1 MGDDKPFVCLAPGCG
16 QRFTNEDHLAVHKHK
31 HEMTLKLGPMRSD
44 SVIVADQTPTPT
56 RFLKNCEEV
65 GLFHELSGSFD
76 SELKRPSEESS
87 EDAAGK
93 REETT
98 GGKKPPRQP
107 EGSESESVRVKEP
120 VTTESYS
127 PQSAEPRPDTPVT
140 QTSNGK
146 DLTTTSRK
154 PAPSLPRPSSL
165 HLLSRGDGTGVI
177 PQTLDSPTAVSVI
190 TQAPPA
196 NRQIP
201 PLPGPQPIYI
211 PLHNG
216 QSLPLGF
223 PGPPPSS
230 LPMSPSLA
238 SSGVAGGR
246 VIGVVPNIPGIPGPP
261 LNHTGPPP
269 PQPHSEAKM
278 HSPIYMGQIS
288 PGHLSPQAIGI
299 RTCGGRRR
307 RMSEDDPDERRRKFL
322 ERNRAAATR
331 CRLKRKAWVLN
342 LEQKAEE
349 LVQTN
354 LQLQNEVTMLRNE
367 VSQLKQLL
375 LAHKDCPVTTLQRS
389 GQGYLSDEDS
399 SASSPTSACRLASG
413 PSNGIADART
423 GTGRGA
429 AMSPA
434 ASRSLP
440 LAVQVRSQSANS

>member
-1 MGDDKPFVCLAPGCG
+1 
-16 QRFTNEDHLAVHKHK
+16 
-31 HEMTLKLGPMRSD
+31 
-44 SVIVADQTPTPT
+44 
-56 RFLKNCEEV
+56 
-65 GLFHELSGSFD
+65 
-76 SELKRPSEESS
+76 
-87 EDAAGK
+87 
-93 REETT
+93 
-98 GGKKPPRQP
+98 PPRQL
-107 EGSESESVRVKEP
+107 ESSESESVRVQEP
-120 VTTESYS
+120 VTAESYS
-127 PQSAEPRPDTPVT
+127 PQSAEPRPDTPIS

-154 PAPSLPRPSSL
+154 PAPSQPRPSSL
-165 HLLSRGDGTGVI
+165 HLLSRGDGTVVI

-223 PGPPPSS
+223 PGPSPSS
-230 LPMSPSLA
+230 LPISPSLA
-238 SSGVAGGR
+238 SSGIAGSR

-269 PQPHSEAKM
+269 PHPHSEAKM
-278 HSPIYMGQIS
+278 RLKAVLTQQPIHTSLAQPLSIMTTRPEMVSIGPASQHSPIYMGQMS
-288 PGHLSPQAIGI
+288 PGDLSPQAIGI

-354 LQLQNEVTMLRNE
+354 LQLQVSFFNMCPGFLDHPVYIYLQSCEKNEVTLLRNE

-375 LAHKDCPVTTLQRS
+375 LAHKDCPVTALQRS

-429 AMSPA
+429 AMTSA

-440 LAVQVRSQSANS
+440 LAVQIRSQSANS